1 MNSTFLK
8 VLPVAAALLLAV
20 SCGEDAQDDSGVV
33 VNPEPETANV
43 VNTIPTAPDNLTPA
57 TPVDDEE
64 GEPFTLKVIADN
76 SLSKIAYT
84 DDGATVNMQFDESD
98 LGCEM
103 SVYDDSKTHSTTMT
117 LQSIDA
123 SGNGIFNGNWGKNGA
138 PAEGTK
144 LTAVINYIKDE
155 EHESMSSSISITD
168 LMARCRHNYYGT
180 FNYITNNSVTLYDN
194 LAYIEFKLADSQ
206 KQVYV
211 NGSWYNLGLDNHMAW
226 VAVDASNPVKT
237 RIKGSKTL
245 IPGYIYTLSFPDY
258 VDLGQ
263 TVDGKVILWKTEN
276 ETKSKYASNV
286 GFDRFEFEG
295 NYHTI
300 FHYDIAK
307 LFGTSIDATT
317 DRLPTLGEYD
327 ALDELF
333 QSYDNTEGHRGVWFG
348 NDYGSLFL
356 PACGTGGY
364 KCENIPNVGW
374 IESDEYTSNP
384 YDDRGKTGYYW
395 IIDDDP
401 MHDAHV
407 TFTVSLGKAGRMV
420 LSLKRPSS
428 QDGGGEGGGNNS
440 NYYYIPYC
448 SVRLVRGLSN

>member
-64 GEPFTLKVIADN
+64 GEPFTLKVVADN
-76 SLSKIAYT
+76 SLSKLSYT
-84 DDGATVNMQFDESD
+84 DDGTTVYIKFDTDD

-138 PAEGTK
+138 PDEGTE
-144 LTAVINYIKDE
+144 LNATIAYNNGSNIMV
-155 EHESMSSSISITD
+155 STSSVVDLMENCPHQYRGTFRYITD
-168 LMARCRHNYYGT
+168 NCVSLDDNMAYLE
-180 FNYITNNSVTLYDN
+180 FTLS
-194 LAYIEFKLADSQ
+194 AEQ
-206 KQVYV
+206 KQVFV
-211 NGSWYNLGLDNHMAW
+211 NDNWYDVNQETHKTW

-245 IPGYIYTLSFPDY
+245 IPGYIYPLTCTDY

-263 TVDGKVILWKTEN
+263 TVDGKIILWKTEN
-276 ETKSKYASNV
+276 ETKSKYVNNV

-300 FHYDIAK
+300 YDRDIAR
-307 LFGTSIDATT
+307 LFGMSVDVTS
-317 DRLPTLGEYD
+317 DRLPTGNEFD
-327 ALDELF
+327 DLDEF
-333 QSYDNTEGHRGVWFG
+333 YVSCDNTVGHKGACFG
-348 NDYGSLFL
+348 NDHGSLFL
-356 PACGTGGY
+356 PACGMGGY
-364 KCENIPNVGW
+364 EINGGTGAVSN
-374 IESDEYTSNP
+374 EYTENP
-384 YDDRGKTGYYW
+384 FDDRGKTGYYW
-395 IIDDDP
+395 MISTNEYY
-401 MHDAHV
+401 DAHV
-407 TFTVSLGKAGRMV
+407 DFTISFSKKNKL
-420 LSLKRPSS
+420 LKRYQP
-428 QDGGGEGGGNNS
+428 DGHQGAGGDYDP
-440 NYYYIPYC
+440 YY
-448 SVRLVRGLSN
+448 SVRLVRGL

>member
-1 MNSTFLK
+1 MKSTFLK
-8 VLPVAAALLLAV
+8 ILPIAAALLLAV

-64 GEPFTLKVIADN
+64 GEPFTLKVVADN
-76 SLSKIAYT
+76 SLSKLSYT

-226 VAVDASNPVKT
+226 VAVDVSEPVKT
-237 RIKGSKTL
+237 RIKGTKTL
-245 IPGYIYTLSFPDY
+245 AAGNIYQITCTDY
-258 VDLGQ
+258 VDMGQ
-263 TVDGKVILWKTEN
+263 TVDDKILLWKTEN
-276 ETKSKYASNV
+276 ETKSKYANNV

-307 LFGTSIDATT
+307 LFGTSVDVTT
-317 DRLPTLGEYD
+317 DRLPTGNEFD
-327 ALDELF
+327 DLDDLF
-333 QSYDNTEGHRGVWFG
+333 QSYDNTVGHKGACFG

-356 PACGTGGY
+356 PACGYGGNAKIY
-364 KCENIPNVGW
+364 NSGGFTVSE
-374 IESDEYTSNP
+374 EYTDNIN
-384 YDDRGKTGYYW
+384 DERGTKGYYW
-395 IIDDDP
+395 MINDGVWSPEQTGEPGNGYID
-401 MHDAHV
+401 
-407 TFTVSLGKAGRMV
+407 FTISSSIGKKVKKV
-420 LSLKRPSS
+420 LSLYRP
-428 QDGGGEGGGNNS
+428 GPGEGGGIEG
-440 NYYYIPYC
+440 YVPYF
-448 SVRLVRGLSN
+448 SVRLVRSL